1 MHPGVAY
8 CSNEGLVV
16 KRSGGN
22 GWAEELVM
30 ECFVSFSLGAFLTV
44 QFRYFFCDRV
54 EAIIGKDLKNI

>member
-44 QFRYFFCDRV
+44 QFRYFFV
-54 EAIIGKDLKNI
+54 IELKQS